1 MTYYSQPQPE
11 TPARRQQG
19 QVCRLQKTISAVLV
33 AAGSSTRM
41 GFDKLSFDLGG
52 ETVLHR
58 SIRAFDQCPQIGEIV
73 LVAGKNRAF
82 VEQQAVG
89 CTKPVQIVAGGATR
103 AESAKNGV
111 LAAHGELVAVH
122 DAARPFVSPAVIAA
136 VLEAAARCGAAAP
149 AVPVKDTIKQAV
161 PGDGKTVPEA
171 CLVHSTP
178 DRSTLYAV
186 QTPQCFDRTQYLAAL
201 QELDAEKARLVTDD
215 CSLFELA
222 GRSVQL
228 TQGDYANL
236 KITTR
241 EDLPRPVQKEETRMR
256 IGHGY
261 DVHRL
266 VEGRKL
272 ILGGVEIP
280 FEKGLLGHSD
290 ADVLAHA
297 VMDAVLGAAAL
308 GDIGQHF
315 PDNDPAYAGADSLE
329 LARHVA
335 RILSEHDYRVENI
348 DATIL
353 CQRPKL
359 ALHIPAMRANLAAAF
374 GLPVDAVSVKATTEE
389 HLGFTGE
396 GLGIAAHAVALI
408 ETR

>member
-1 MTYYSQPQPE
+1 MKKLE
-11 TPARRQQG
+11 KR
-19 QVCRLQKTISAVLV
+19 VSAVLV

-58 SIRAFDQCPQIGEIV
+58 SIRAFEQDPLVTEIV

-82 VEQQAVG
+82 VEQQAAD
-89 CTKPVQIVAGGATR
+89 CTKPVQIVTGGTTR

-111 LAAHGELVAVH
+111 LAAAGELVAVH
-122 DAARPFVSPAVIAA
+122 DAARPFASQAVITAA
-136 VLEAAARCGAAAP
+136 LEAAARCGAAAP
-149 AVPVKDTIKQAV
+149 AVPVKDTIKAAAR
-161 PGDGKTVPEA
+161 GNGKTVPDA
-171 CLVHSTP
+171 CLVYTTP

-186 QTPQCFDRTQYLAAL
+186 QTPQCFDRAEYLAAL
-201 QELDAEKARLVTDD
+201 EELDAEKARLVTDD
-215 CSLFELA
+215 CSLFELT
-222 GRSVQL
+222 GRAVQL
-228 TQGDYANL
+228 TQGDYANY

-241 EDLPRPVQKEETRMR
+241 EDLPRPEQKEEHKMR

-272 ILGGVEIP
+272 ILGGVEVP

-315 PDNDPAYAGADSLE
+315 PDTAEEYAGADSLV
-329 LARHVA
+329 LARRVA
-335 RILSEHDYRVENI
+335 EIVAAQGWRIENI

-359 ALHIPAMRANLAAAF
+359 APYIPVMREKLAAAF
-374 GLPVDAVSVKATTEE
+374 GLPVEAVSVKATTEE

-408 ETR
+408 EAV